1 MGWVLWASS
10 EGKLLLS
17 VELLLASARETSGLM
32 ALINRQVIDLN
43 GDGLTSLQFVGIH
56 QIAGVLSD
64 GEARGIRGFNWLG
77 RI

>member
-1 MGWVLWASS
+1 MGWVLWANS

-43 GDGLTSLQFVGIH
+43 GDGLISLQFVGIH

-64 GEARGIRGFNWLG
+64 G
-77 RI
+77 

>member
-10 EGKLLLS
+10 ERKLLLS

-43 GDGLTSLQFVGIH
+43 GDGLISLQFVGIH

-64 GEARGIRGFNWLG
+64 G
-77 RI
+77 